1 MGEGGERG
9 GAISPKLEM
18 LRKWNLGLGGRT
30 LEMWHL
36 REMQGRGGGFV
47 SVGLVHPRSL
57 LIGGVEGEM
66 VELDW
71 WWDCLRIC

>member
-18 LRKWNLGLGGRT
+18 LREWNLGLGGGT

-47 SVGLVHPRSL
+47 SVCLVHPMSL
-57 LIGGVEGEM
+57 LIIGGVEGEM
-66 VELDW
+66 VELDR
-71 WWDCLRIC
+71 WWDRLRI

>member
-18 LRKWNLGLGGRT
+18 LREWNWGLGGGT

-36 REMQGRGGGFV
+36 GEMQGRGGGFV
-47 SVGLVHPRSL
+47 SVCLVYPMSL
-57 LIGGVEGEM
+57 LIIGGVEGEM
-66 VELDW
+66 VELDR
-71 WWDCLRIC
+71 WWD